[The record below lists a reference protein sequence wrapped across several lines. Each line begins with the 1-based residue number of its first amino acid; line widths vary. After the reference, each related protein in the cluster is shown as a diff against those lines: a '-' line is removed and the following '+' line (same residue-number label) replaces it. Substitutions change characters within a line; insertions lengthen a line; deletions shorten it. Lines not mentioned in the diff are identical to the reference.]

1 MKRTRE
7 ERIALASRKK
17 RAFRQKA
24 AFRASIP
31 SVKIGQG
38 GVGGANAYVP
48 RSLYAAPPE
57 LKYYDINLSTG
68 TGTSWQILSTL
79 ALCSIVQGP
88 GSQQRIGR
96 KIRVKGVVF
105 RAISTLGVASNNAW
119 NPFTID
125 FIWDKQA
132 NGATPAIGAIYQNG
146 AAQNLPNPDNDERFV
161 WQKRVSRDD
170 PNSNF
175 QIINTSF
182 KCNKLITYD
191 GSTGNMSDL
200 TSTNLIVT
208 YVCPFDN
215 DPTLTA
221 VMRIL
226 YVDE

>member
-1 MKRTRE
+1 MS
-7 ERIALASRKK
+7 LK
-17 RAFRQKA
+17 RAREARERKVKRLIK
-24 AFRASIP
+24 RARTTRVSI
-31 SVKIGQG
+31 SQG
-38 GVGGANAYVP
+38 GVPGANAYVP

-57 LKYYDINLSTG
+57 LKYFDINLSTS

-79 ALCSIVQGP
+79 AICSIVQGP
-88 GSQQRIGR
+88 GSSQRIGR

-105 RAISTLGVASNNAW
+105 RAISTLGVATNNAN

-132 NGATPAIGAIYQNG
+132 NGATPTIGLIYQNG

-170 PNSNF
+170 SNSNF
-175 QIINTSF
+175 QIVNTSF
-182 KCNKLITYD
+182 KCNKLITFD
-191 GSTGNMSDL
+191 GSTGNVSDL
-200 TSTNLIVT
+200 TSTNLLVT
-208 YVCPFDN
+208 YVCPFDA

>member
-1 MKRTRE
+1 MANKRKMSTPQRYVP
-7 ERIALASRKK
+7 KK
-17 RAFRQKA
+17 RARLTKT
-24 AFRASIP
+24 P
-31 SVKIGQG
+31 SVSIAQG
-38 GVGGANAYVP
+38 GVAGANAYVP

-57 LKYYDINLSTG
+57 LKYFDINISSG

-79 ALCSIVQGP
+79 ALASIVQGT

-105 RAISTLGVASNNAW
+105 RAISTLGVASNNAQ

-125 FIWDKQA
+125 FIWDKQC
-132 NGATPAIGAIYQNG
+132 NGATPAIGTIYQNG
-146 AAQNLPNPDNDERFV
+146 ASQNLPNPDNDERFV

-175 QIINTSF
+175 QIVNTSF

-200 TSTNLIVT
+200 TSTNLLVT
-208 YVCPFDN
+208 YVCPFDA

-226 YVDE
+226 FIDE

>member
-1 MKRTRE
+1 MVNKRKMSTPQRYVP
-7 ERIALASRKK
+7 KK
-17 RAFRQKA
+17 RARLTKT
-24 AFRASIP
+24 P
-31 SVKIGQG
+31 SVSIAQG
-38 GVGGANAYVP
+38 GVAGANAYVP

-57 LKYYDINLSTG
+57 LKYLDINISTS

-79 ALCSIVQGP
+79 ALASIIQGT

-105 RAISTLGVASNNAW
+105 RAISTLGVASNNAQ

-125 FIWDKQA
+125 FIWDKQC
-132 NGATPAIGAIYQNG
+132 NGATPTIGTIYQNG
-146 AAQNLPNPDNDERFV
+146 AAQNLPNPDNDERFI

-175 QIINTSF
+175 QIVNTSF

-200 TSTNLIVT
+200 TSTNLLVT
-208 YVCPFDN
+208 YVCPFDA

-226 YVDE
+226 FIDE

>member
-1 MKRTRE
+1 MVNKRKMSTPQRYVP
-7 ERIALASRKK
+7 KK
-17 RAFRQKA
+17 RARLTKT
-24 AFRASIP
+24 P
-31 SVKIGQG
+31 SVSIAQG
-38 GVGGANAYVP
+38 GVAGANAYVP

-57 LKYYDINLSTG
+57 LKYLDINISTS

-79 ALCSIVQGP
+79 ALASIVQGT
-88 GSQQRIGR
+88 GNQQRIGR

-105 RAISTLGVASNNAW
+105 RAISTLGVASNNAQ

-125 FIWDKQA
+125 FIWDKQC
-132 NGATPAIGAIYQNG
+132 NGATPTIGTIYQNG

-175 QIINTSF
+175 QIVNTSF

-200 TSTNLIVT
+200 TSTNLLVT
-208 YVCPFDN
+208 YVCPFDA

-226 YVDE
+226 FIDE